1 MTSQK
6 SLKNNVNLND
16 FKRSLT
22 GSLLFPIIAFLV
34 LFFMVT
40 VPVIAYVNTEDF
52 IKTPIHPELQMFLGP
67 GSTFA
72 YSPELMFMGMVFC
85 GALVAVKSYFFLVSK
100 KQVNVF
106 LSLGVSRNTM
116 FINRTLSAI
125 ITLFASTFIP
135 VFIVYLINI
144 AKFGASA
151 YLTSVF
157 LYFVAGLFVSGMVG
171 YAIASFAMMVSI
183 SVAMLGLYLR
193 IASIMVWI
201 FQTKMPAFH
210 RYFPADK

>member
-40 VPVIAYVNTEDF
+40 VPVIAYVNAEDF
-52 IKTPIHPELQMFLGP
+52 IKTPVHPELQMFLGP

-72 YSPELMFMGMVFC
+72 YLPELMFMGMVCC

-106 LSLGVSRNTM
+106 LSLGVTRNTM

-171 YAIASFAMMVSI
+171 YAIASFAMMVSGNI
-183 SVAMLGLYLR
+183 FEAGLTGAAL
-193 IASIMVWI
+193 
-201 FQTKMPAFH
+201 
-210 RYFPADK
+210 